1 MVKFTQTQ
9 FQVDP
14 SKSSILTGGVVVP
27 SAIIGKE
34 IIYHLIQNKSFV
46 LLSRCDSRRVYCTKI

>member
-27 SAIIGKE
+27 SAIIGKK
-34 IIYHLIQNKSFV
+34 IILT
-46 LLSRCDSRRVYCTKI
+46 LDTK